1 MDLSPVILSIPL
13 YFILIGLE
21 LLYTLLKRPDYYR
34 VSDAVSN
41 ISCGI
46 GDQVVGIFAKVLVI
60 GVYHFLY
67 VNYALFQFEQT
78 IWSFIILF
86 VAADFVYYWVHRSSH
101 EVNFLWAGHVVHHQ
115 SEDYNLSVAL
125 RQSWFHKFFTFAF
138 YLPLALIG
146 FSTEAFIWANG
157 LNLLYQFFIHTEAV
171 ERLGFL
177 EKFMNTPSHHRVH
190 HGRNPKYIDKNHA
203 GVFIIWDKLFGTFQQ
218 EEERPVYGVTQ
229 PLQTFNPLYANVVHW
244 QAMFQQAA
252 ATPNWAD
259 RFKTFVKPPGWR
271 PDYMG
276 GQLAVPEVDPT
287 QHRKFTAVASR
298 TLLAYVVVQF
308 TLLLGFASF
317 YLFGYEQLPGLRVQL
332 AGALLVMMGVVS
344 LSLLFEQKKRYYLL
358 EVVRQVLMLLF
369 LFLLLQ
375 GHELARIMLFS
386 ASVVTFFSLLWLM
399 LAHKRS

>member
-13 YFILIGLE
+13 FFILIGLE

-46 GDQVVGIFAKVLVI
+46 GDQVVGVFAKVLVI

-86 VAADFVYYWVHRSSH
+86 VAADFIYYWVHRSSH

-157 LNLLYQFFIHTEAV
+157 LNQLYQFFIHTEAV

-203 GVFIIWDKLFGTFQQ
+203 GVFIIWDKLFGTFQP

-244 QAMFQQAA
+244 QVMFRQAA
-252 ATPNWAD
+252 ATPRWAD

-276 GQLAVPEVDPT
+276 GQLAVPEVDPSS
-287 QHRKFTAVASR
+287 HKKFTAEASR
-298 TLLAYVVVQF
+298 ALLSYVVVQF

-332 AGALLVMMGVVS
+332 AGALLVMLGVVS
-344 LSLLFEQKKRYYLL
+344 LSLLFERKKRYYLL

-375 GHELARIMLFS
+375 GHELAHPLLFA
-386 ASVVTFFSLLWLM
+386 ASGVTFFSLLWLM